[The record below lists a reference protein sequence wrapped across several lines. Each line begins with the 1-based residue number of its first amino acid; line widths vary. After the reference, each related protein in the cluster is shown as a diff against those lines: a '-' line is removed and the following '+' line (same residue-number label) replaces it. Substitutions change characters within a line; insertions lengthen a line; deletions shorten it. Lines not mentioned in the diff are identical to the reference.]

1 MSVTNKLGT
10 KSIITVPLDIDLCKM
25 ALPDWM
31 RKRILEIAI
40 GNTQVITQH
49 DNLRDLTGRT
59 GWKFHLQKECNE
71 EILPELFKHLH
82 DGIKTMKKQHTIII

>member
-49 DNLRDLTGRT
+49 DNLRV
-59 GWKFHLQKECNE
+59 
-71 EILPELFKHLH
+71 ELVGNF
-82 DGIKTMKKQHTIII
+82 IYKKSVTKKYCLNCLNICMTE